1 MGIFDFDLDGDGKTS
16 IAEDYLNYRA
26 YEDCTRE
33 TDSDYD
39 ELDLDLLDLDND
51 EDWRLECYGIDSS
64 VDPDLYDT
72 FQEYKEALA
81 ESRAANADDEDFM
94 YDSEDFIGG
103 AGLTLTVSVEFPEYD
118 EPEKIDESNYPNR
131 RRYNA
136 ACVLAEKYIVN
147 SDDDYNKDMTAKCR
161 FIIENAD
168 SIIAANYFE
177 YSRGFLYAQAIKEN
191 FRVPCTLPDEDEKPE
206 IDFCDII
213 RKIARTDV
221 PLSLEIWAW
230 CLDKFI
236 PYSRF
241 DEYSS
246 YQLTTQ
252 VINKIGDFAN
262 AAEYRSALVHYMNEN
277 KKFCETLMLSDDEP
291 ASRTDKLIVTAI
303 NEELY
308 DLAVSIFSL
317 YLANAGDRWKLINS
331 LIENTISECRNY
343 KELETIEF
351 FKEHL
356 LPVAK
361 EIPLGMVQ
369 DEMDEWEAEIDSYM
383 LSIEK
388 SCSQYRFTRSN
399 AWRCTVP
406 DGSRLRMQPENYAT
420 EQEYMDT
427 YRERLEMER
436 QREKE
441 QMERQKQYL
450 DEHGKWRKDDFDSE
464 VYTYCGI
471 MLPFSNRP
479 YSYRTDD
486 ASIKIGDTVIVPVGI
501 DETETEGK
509 VVSVGQYLQVG
520 VPYPVERTKKIIR
533 KISKEMEVHQN

>member
-1 MGIFDFDLDGDGKTS
+1 MGPFDFDLDGDGRTS
-16 IAEDYLNYRA
+16 IAEDYLNYRVF
-26 YEDCTRE
+26 EDCTRDTDADDDDLE
-33 TDSDYD
+33 LELSDSDSED
-39 ELDLDLLDLDND
+39 
-51 EDWRLECYGIDSS
+51 DWRLECYDIDSP

-81 ESRAANADDEDFM
+81 EARAANADDDEFM
-94 YDSEDFIGG
+94 YDSDAFMDDSDNFIEED
-103 AGLTLTVSVEFPEYD
+103 GLTLTVSVEFPEYD
-118 EPEKIDESNYPNR
+118 EPEEIDESDYPNR

-136 ACVLAEKYIVN
+136 ACVLAKEYIVN

-161 FIIENAD
+161 FIIENSG

-177 YSRGFLYAQAIKEN
+177 YMRGFLYAQAIKEN
-191 FRVPCTLPDEDEKPE
+191 FLVPCTLPDEDEKPE

-213 RKIARTDV
+213 RKIARIDV

-262 AAEYRSALVHYMNEN
+262 AAEYRSALVYYMNDN
-277 KKFCETLMLSDDEP
+277 KTFCEILMLSADEP

-303 NEELY
+303 NEEQY

-317 YLANAGDRWKLINS
+317 YIANVGDRWKLINS
-331 LIENTISECRNY
+331 LIKNTISECMNY

-356 LPVAK
+356 LPIAK

-369 DEMDEWEAEIDSYM
+369 DEMEEWEAEIDSYM
-383 LSIEK
+383 LSVEK

-406 DGSRLRMQPENYAT
+406 DGSRLRMNPENYAT
-420 EQEYMDT
+420 EQEYMET
-427 YRERLEMER
+427 YRERLELER
-436 QREKE
+436 QREKA
-441 QMERQKQYL
+441 QME
-450 DEHGKWRKDDFDSE
+450 WRKDDFDSE

-486 ASIKIGDTVIVPVGI
+486 ASIKIGDTVVVPFGI

-509 VVSVGQYLQVG
+509 VVSVGQYLAVG
-520 VPYPVERTKKIIR
+520 APYPIEKTKKIIR
-533 KISKEMEVHQN
+533 KISEEQV